1 MAEIVLDYSG
11 LKCLYPILKL
21 SAQYPNF
28 KEGEIIEVIGDCPTF
43 EKDIKAWCNK
53 LGKTILNI
61 EKQENKIKVTI
72 RI

>member
-1 MAEIVLDYSG
+1 MADRLLDYSG
-11 LKCLYPILKL
+11 LKCPYPILKL

-28 KEGEIIEVIGDCPTF
+28 KRGEIIEVIGDCPTF

-61 EKQENKIKVTI
+61 EKERNKIKVKI

>member
-1 MAEIVLDYSG
+1 MADRVIDYRG
-11 LKCLYPILKL
+11 LKCPYPILKL
-21 SAQYPNF
+21 SAQYPQF

-43 EKDIKAWCNK
+43 EKDIKAWCSK
-53 LGKTILNI
+53 LSKTILNI

>member
-11 LKCLYPILKL
+11 LKCPYPILEL